1 MNSDIGKEQ
10 KLFKLTF
17 AVLIVSVLLIGSGII
32 AGAILI
38 RDSRRIVIQGQETSL
53 NNLAGSADRN
63 ISNIIRKFQDDIYY
77 ISTRTGFQEAEQGF
91 VEEGKS
97 ADLWFWLRDNSLT
110 QNELVSAMIATQDG
124 KTVLASHEAFREGYV
139 FYESLGWDFA
149 QLWKGPGDSYYMGIT
164 FQTPSRSLRYAALID
179 LEEYYRQVAGNE
191 EGNADEI
198 LLFSERLDLL
208 ISRVRGEVRIDRLR
222 DPESTAANKA
232 GIALLQ
238 QYLEQP
244 AQYPSVYELS
254 DPENDR
260 RRLCASVYP
269 ARDNENGIFTIAV
282 LTDYESLIEP
292 VNRTNVQLVLCLG
305 IILLGVTL
313 LAYAIARI
321 YQDRRES
328 DLELVELKQKNES
341 MQELLE
347 KTKEVEHIQR
357 LETIGTMTSGIAHE
371 FNNLLTPIMGY
382 SIMTLEKLPEEDTEL
397 SDNIIAIYNAS
408 LKAKEVIQR
417 LSDIS
422 RKNAVSFS
430 TEISPD
436 ALMQKVLETSRPS
449 KPKEVLVETDLNCN
463 EVTITANE
471 TQMTQLFL
479 NLIINAYHA
488 MEEKGG
494 TLTVCTRYNR
504 FRRVVEFRIRDE
516 GTGIP
521 KEALPNIFDPF
532 YTTKEAGKGSGLGLS
547 IAKNIVEEHHG
558 SIDVSSVEGAGTE
571 FIIRIPEKQEQE
583 KH

>member
-191 EGNADEI
+191 VGNADEI

-222 DPESTAANKA
+222 DPESAAANKA

-238 QYLEQP
+238 QYLERP

-269 ARDNENGIFTIAV
+269 ARDNKNGIFTIAV

-292 VNRTNVQLVLCLG
+292 VTRTNFQLVLCLG

-313 LAYAIARI
+313 LAYASARI

>member
-1 MNSDIGKEQ
+1 MNSDIGNEK
-10 KLFKLTF
+10 KLFKLSF
-17 AVLIVSVLLIGSGII
+17 AVLIISVILIGFGII
-32 AGAILI
+32 AGAVMI

-53 NNLAGSADRN
+53 NNLAGSVDRN
-63 ISNIIRKFQDDIYY
+63 ISSIISKFQDDIYY
-77 ISTRTGFQEAEQGF
+77 ISTRTGFQEAEQSF
-91 VEEGKS
+91 VEEGKT

-164 FQTPSRSLRYAALID
+164 FQTPSRRLRYAALID

-191 EGNADEI
+191 VGNADEI

-222 DPESTAANKA
+222 DPESLAANKA

-238 QYLEQP
+238 QYLEHP

-254 DPENDR
+254 DPDNDR

-269 ARDNENGIFTIAV
+269 AQENENGIFTIAV

-292 VNRTNVQLVLCLG
+292 VTRTNFQLVLCLG

-321 YQDRRES
+321 YRDRRES

-422 RKNAVSFS
+422 RKNAVTFS

-449 KPKEVLVETDLNCN
+449 KPKEVLVETDLKCGD
-463 EVTITANE
+463 VTITANE

-479 NLIINAYHA
+479 NLVINAYHA

-494 TLTVCTRYNR
+494 TLTVRTRHNR
-504 FRRVVEFRIRDE
+504 FQRFVEFRIRDE

-521 KEALPNIFDPF
+521 QEVLPNIFDPF

-558 SIDVSSVEGAGTE
+558 SIDVDSVEGTGTE
-571 FIIRIPEKQEQE
+571 FIIRIPEKQDPQNN
-583 KH
+583 